1 MDQIMES
8 LDFFRNFIKNPST
21 VGSLIPSSQALAK
34 LMTTTANVA
43 QADVIVE
50 FGAGTGVFTEQV
62 QKERKENSHFFSFE
76 INEEFARITQER
88 CPDVDV
94 FNESAANTLVR
105 LKERNL
111 EGCDC
116 IVSGLPWATLPKEI
130 QDELFSTM
138 VQSLRPNGIFATF
151 VYIQSSI
158 MPNVTQF
165 RAKLDASFQE
175 TGVTTYVWSNIPPA
189 RIYWA
194 RK

>member
-1 MDQIMES
+1 MES
-8 LDFFRNFIKNPST
+8 LDFFRNFIKNPSA

-34 LMTTTANVA
+34 LMTDTASVA

-50 FGAGTGVFTEQV
+50 FGAGTGVFTEQI
-62 QKERKENSHFFSFE
+62 QAERRKSSHFLSFE
-76 INEEFARITQER
+76 INEDFARITKER

-94 FNESAANTLVR
+94 LNESASKTLER
-105 LKERNL
+105 LKDRNL
-111 EGCDC
+111 DGCDC

-130 QDELFSTM
+130 QEELFYTM
-138 VQSLRPNGIFATF
+138 VQALKPNGIFATF
-151 VYIQSSI
+151 GYIQSSI

-165 RAKLDASFQE
+165 RSKLDGVFQE
-175 TGVTTYVWSNIPPA
+175 TGVTHYIWSNMPPA